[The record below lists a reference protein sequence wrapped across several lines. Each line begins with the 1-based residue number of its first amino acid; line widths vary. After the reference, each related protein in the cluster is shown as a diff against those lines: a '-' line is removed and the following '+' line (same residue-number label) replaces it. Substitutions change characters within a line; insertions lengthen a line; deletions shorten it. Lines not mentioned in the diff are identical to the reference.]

1 MDIGRSIGRSLSAL
15 RAKSTPPKFH
25 LVSANECELKAG
37 VCPVTALRES
47 LAREAVLLRQKD
59 ALILEQETLRS
70 ESDHRLLN
78 GLQIVV
84 SLLSLQSKA
93 AASAD
98 VAQQLSIAAKRV
110 ATIER
115 VHRRLHFN
123 DGSQTVAFKEY
134 LEDFCRDFSGMVISD
149 EHPEQ
154 AILVQ
159 SAEISLPTAT
169 AIPLGFIVNE
179 LITNAVKYGEGRIAV
194 SLNLDSQGGY
204 VLVVSNT
211 GQPLSAGF
219 DPVASKGLGMRIVRS
234 FVGQIGGRLEFGR
247 GEGDRGAFF
256 AVRFPAN

>member
-1 MDIGRSIGRSLSAL
+1 MMDIGRSIGRSFSAL
-15 RAKSTPPKFH
+15 RARSTPVK
-25 LVSANECELKAG
+25 LRSSLAYECERDAG
-37 VCPVTALRES
+37 ACPVTALRQS
-47 LAREAVLLRQKD
+47 LAREEILLRQKD

-123 DGSQTVAFKEY
+123 DGTQTVAFGKY
-134 LEDFCRDFSGMVISD
+134 LEEFCGDFSGMVIS
-149 EHPEQ
+149 EEGSEQ
-154 AILVQ
+154 PILV
-159 SAEISLPTAT
+159 ETIEVNLPTAT

-179 LITNAVKYGEGRIAV
+179 LITNAVKYGEGRIVV
-194 SLNLDSQGGY
+194 SLRCDSEKGY
-204 VLVVSNT
+204 VLAVSNN
-211 GQPLSAGF
+211 GHALPEKYDPSA
-219 DPVASKGLGMRIVRS
+219 STGLGMKIIRA
-234 FVGQIGGRLEFGR
+234 FVNQIGGELCFGR
-247 GEGDRGAFF
+247 GEGDQGAIFT
-256 AVRFPAN
+256 VHIP